1 MKRIEFDRVAAVVLT
16 IACHCGSLVCQAVAA
31 DWPMLGR
38 DGTRNGV
45 SPERGPPTVWSIEAR
60 EEGRLIRETRGVR
73 WAAQLGSSTFSS
85 PVVSDGL
92 VWIGTHQP
100 PAGEKNPDRSV
111 GLLKCFRVAD
121 GRQVYEF
128 LSPPLAAGFVHD
140 VYWHGLGSSPLIEGD
155 RLWIAGKFI
164 VWTLAR

>member
-1 MKRIEFDRVAAVVLT
+1 MLRCFARMMVAAAVL
-16 IACHCGSLVCQAVAA
+16 CGWVLGVGSAGAE

-45 SPERGPPTVWSIEAR
+45 SPERGAPTVWSV
-60 EEGRLIRETRGVR
+60 EERKEDRLIRESRGVR

-128 LSPPLAAGFVHD
+128 LSQPLAAGFVHD

>member
-1 MKRIEFDRVAAVVLT
+1 
-16 IACHCGSLVCQAVAA
+16 
-31 DWPMLGR
+31 MLGR

-45 SPERGPPTVWSIEAR
+45 SPERGAPTVWSVEAH
-60 EEGRLIRETRGVR
+60 EDGRLIRETRGVR
-73 WAAQLGSSTFSS
+73 WAAALGSSTFSS
-85 PVVSDGL
+85 PVIASGL

-128 LSPPLAAGFVHD
+128 LSQPLAAGFVHD